1 MSMSAS
7 SSEAQINQLVEE
19 LLPTESLKPEIHAD
33 GEDAILY
40 RLLDEAKHGRKLMN
54 YLLFSNSS
62 AHILDFNS
70 SAIHR
75 TSICIGKM
83 WFDEEKSA
91 STQTTPAAMQLETP
105 VIFSWS
111 KKVHDERKEQN
122 SVRPRCSPVRETT
135 NNKLYKTAAVKLD
148 NIEPWEKWNEPL
160 RLSTIQ
166 DDGELSQ
173 RSQWAN
179 SSFKVDPLQPFVAK
193 LVKEPK
199 KKVPKKEKSPSK
211 MKNLF
216 SFLSSSKKDK
226 VEHIDSQPKSQ
237 EGQQNEVKEEKRES
251 AVAKDTTN
259 PTSDVEEL
267 DQEVK
272 ELDKG
277 IELSKE
283 IEESASNFK
292 KEPTIT
298 DIGMIEQVSLPS
310 SQNTEIPPHA
320 SPLVPITLP
329 TMQSP
334 DANSPLSMDSFIP
347 LKPKKKN

>member
-7 SSEAQINQLVEE
+7 NSEAQINQLVEE
-19 LLPTESLKPEIHAD
+19 LLPTTETLKPEIHSD

-54 YLLFSNSS
+54 YLLFSNST
-62 AHILDFNS
+62 AHILDFNN

-91 STQTTPAAMQLETP
+91 STQTAPAAMQLETP

-111 KKVHDERKEQN
+111 KKVHYERKEQN
-122 SVRPRCSPVRETT
+122 SIRPRSSPVRETT
-135 NNKLYKTAAVKLD
+135 NNILYKTAAVKLGK
-148 NIEPWEKWNEPL
+148 IEPCEKWNEPL
-160 RLSTIQ
+160 RSSVIQ
-166 DDGELSQ
+166 EDGESSQ

-216 SFLSSSKKDK
+216 SFLSSSRKDK
-226 VEHIDSQPKSQ
+226 VEHMDSQPKSQ
-237 EGQQNEVKEEKRES
+237 EDQQNEIEEEKQES
-251 AVAKDTTN
+251 DVAKDTAN
-259 PTSDVEEL
+259 PSRDVEEL
-267 DQEVK
+267 HQETK

-292 KEPTIT
+292 KEP
-298 DIGMIEQVSLPS
+298 DVGMIEQVSLPS
-310 SQNTEIPPHA
+310 SENTEIPRHA
-320 SPLVPITLP
+320 SPLVPVNLP
-329 TMQSP
+329 TMQSL
-334 DANSPLSMDSFIP
+334 NSSSPLSMDSFIP